1 MVKIYINNYKGK
13 FMLVFVLNAGSSSL
27 KYQLINAK
35 TAELKA
41 SGLVERIGIDGILK
55 HEVGENKKLTF
66 ELQIPTHKEAI
77 ELVLRIL
84 TNDETKVINSI
95 KEIQAI
101 GHRIVHGGEFFK
113 ESTLVTPDVIDK
125 IEQLIPLA
133 PLHNPANIMGI
144 KICQE
149 LMPKVPNVA
158 VFDTAFHQTMTKEN
172 FLYAVPYADYTE
184 HHLRKYGFHGTSHYY
199 VSNETIKILN
209 KKDSKIIVCHLGNGS
224 SVCAVRDGK
233 SISTSMGLTP
243 LEGLIMGTRAG
254 DIDAGVIPYLMEKK
268 NLTSNQ
274 ILDYL
279 NKKSG
284 ILGISGISSDL
295 REVIK
300 ASKDGDIRS
309 KITIEMLCN
318 RIKKYLCS
326 YAGLMGGVDAICFT
340 AGIGENSDLIREK
353 VCNGLEF
360 MGIELDND
368 KNAIR
373 EKGNREISKK
383 SSKAKIYVIPT
394 NEELVI
400 AKDTYNLIKSN

>member
-1 MVKIYINNYKGK
+1 
-13 FMLVFVLNAGSSSL
+13 MLVFVLNAGSSSL

-66 ELQIPTHKEAI
+66 ELPIPTHKEAI

-113 ESTLVTPDVIDK
+113 ESTIVTPDVIDK

-199 VSNETIKILN
+199 VSNETVKILN

-268 NLTSNQ
+268 NLSSNQ

-300 ASKDGDIRS
+300 ASKDGDLRS

-353 VCNGLEF
+353 
-360 MGIELDND
+360 
-368 KNAIR
+368 
-373 EKGNREISKK
+373 GNREISKK
-383 SSKAKIYVIPT
+383 SSRTKIYVIPT

-400 AKDTYNLIKSN
+400 AKDTYNLTKSN

>member
-1 MVKIYINNYKGK
+1 
-13 FMLVFVLNAGSSSL
+13 MLVFVLNAGSSSL
-27 KYQLINAK
+27 KYQLINAQ
-35 TAELKA
+35 TGEVKA

-55 HEVGENKKLTF
+55 HEIGENKKLTF
-66 ELQIPTHKEAI
+66 EVAIPTHKEAI
-77 ELVLRIL
+77 ELVLNTL
-84 TNDETKVINSI
+84 THDETKVINSI
-95 KEIQAI
+95 EEIEAI
-101 GHRIVHGGEFFK
+101 GHRVVHGGEFFK
-113 ESTLVTPDVIDK
+113 ESTLVDEEVIRK
-125 IEQLIPLA
+125 IEELIPLA
-133 PLHNPANIMGI
+133 PLHNPTNILGI
-144 KICQE
+144 KICRE
-149 LMPKVPNVA
+149 LMPNVPNVA
-158 VFDTAFHQTMTKEN
+158 TFDTAFHQTMPPEN
-172 FLYAVPYADYTE
+172 YLYAVPYGDYTE

-199 VSNETIKILN
+199 VSNEMVKILN

-243 LEGLIMGTRAG
+243 LEGLIMGTRSG
-254 DIDAGVIPYLMEKK
+254 DIDAGVIPYLMERKGL
-268 NLTSNQ
+268 NTNQ

-284 ILGISGISSDL
+284 ILGVSGISSDL

-300 ASKDGDIRS
+300 ASNDGDKRS

-353 VCNGLEF
+353 VCDGLSF
-360 MGIELDND
+360 MGIELDIE
-368 KNAIR
+368 KNKIR
-373 EKGNREISKK
+373 ESGNREINTKTSKT
-383 SSKAKIYVIPT
+383 KIYIIPT

-400 AKDTYNLIKSN
+400 AKDTYKLSKLN

>member
-1 MVKIYINNYKGK
+1 
-13 FMLVFVLNAGSSSL
+13 MLVFVLNAGSSSL

-66 ELQIPTHKEAI
+66 ELPIPTHKEAI

-84 TNDETKVINSI
+84 TNDETKVIDSI

-113 ESTLVTPDVIDK
+113 ESTIVTPDVIEK

-149 LMPKVPNVA
+149 LMPKIPNVA
-158 VFDTAFHQTMTKEN
+158 VFDTAFHQTMPKEN

-199 VSNETIKILN
+199 VSNEMVKILN

-284 ILGISGISSDL
+284 ILGVSGISSDL

-326 YAGLMGGVDAICFT
+326 YAGLMGGVDAVCFT

-360 MGIELDND
+360 MGIELDAD
-368 KNAIR
+368 KNKIR

-383 SSKAKIYVIPT
+383 SSRTKIYVIPT

-400 AKDTYNLIKSN
+400 AKDTYNLTKSN

>member
-1 MVKIYINNYKGK
+1 
-13 FMLVFVLNAGSSSL
+13 MLVFVLNAGSSSL

-66 ELQIPTHKEAI
+66 ELPIPTHKEAI

-84 TNDETKVINSI
+84 TNDETKVIDSI

-113 ESTLVTPDVIDK
+113 ESTIVTPDVIEK

-149 LMPKVPNVA
+149 LMPKIPNVA
-158 VFDTAFHQTMTKEN
+158 VFDTAFHQTMPKEN

-199 VSNETIKILN
+199 VSNEMVKILN

-284 ILGISGISSDL
+284 ILGVSGISSDL

-353 VCNGLEF
+353 VCHGLEF
-360 MGIELDND
+360 MGIELDLDRNRV
-368 KNAIR
+368 R
-373 EKGNREISKK
+373 ELGNREISKK
-383 SSKAKIYVIPT
+383 DSRTKIYIIPT

-400 AKDTYNLIKSN
+400 AKDTYRLTKSS

>member
-1 MVKIYINNYKGK
+1 
-13 FMLVFVLNAGSSSL
+13 MLVFVLNAGSSSL
-27 KYQLINAK
+27 KYQLINAQ
-35 TAELKA
+35 TGEVKA

-66 ELQIPTHKEAI
+66 EVAIPTHKEAI
-77 ELVLRIL
+77 ELVLNTL
-84 TNDETKVINSI
+84 THDETKVINSI
-95 KEIQAI
+95 DEIEAI
-101 GHRIVHGGEFFK
+101 GHRVVHGGEFFK
-113 ESTLVTPDVIDK
+113 ESTLIDDEVIAK
-125 IEQLIPLA
+125 IEELIPLA
-133 PLHNPANIMGI
+133 PLHNPANIMGM
-144 KICQE
+144 KICRE
-149 LMPKVPNVA
+149 LMPNIPNVA
-158 VFDTAFHQTMTKEN
+158 TFDTAFHQTMTPEN
-172 FLYAVPYADYTE
+172 YLYAVPYGDYTE

-199 VSNETIKILN
+199 VSNEMVKILN

-268 NLTSNQ
+268 GLTSNQ

-284 ILGISGISSDL
+284 ILGVSGISSDL

-300 ASKDGDIRS
+300 ASNDGDKRS
-309 KITIEMLCN
+309 IITIEMLCN
-318 RIKKYLCS
+318 RIKKYLCA

-353 VCNGLEF
+353 VCNGLAF
-360 MGIELDND
+360 MGIELDVT
-368 KNAIR
+368 KNKIR
-373 EKGNREISKK
+373 EAGNREISGAN
-383 SSKAKIYVIPT
+383 SKTKIYIIPT

-400 AKDTYNLIKSN
+400 ATDTYKLTKSK

>member
-1 MVKIYINNYKGK
+1 
-13 FMLVFVLNAGSSSL
+13 MLVFVLNAGSSSL

-66 ELQIPTHKEAI
+66 ELPIPTHKEAI

-101 GHRIVHGGEFFK
+101 GHRVVHGGEFFK
-113 ESTLVTPDVIDK
+113 ESTLVTKDVIEK

-133 PLHNPANIMGI
+133 PLHNPANILGI

-149 LMPKVPNVA
+149 LMPNVPNVT
-158 VFDTAFHQTMTKEN
+158 VFDTAFHQTMPKEN
-172 FLYAVPYADYTE
+172 YLYAVPYGDYTE

-199 VSNETIKILN
+199 VSNEAVKILN

-243 LEGLIMGTRAG
+243 LEGLIMGTRSG

-284 ILGISGISSDL
+284 ILGVSGISSDL

-300 ASKDGDIRS
+300 ASKDGDMRS
-309 KITIEMLCN
+309 RITIEMLCN

-353 VCNGLEF
+353 VCHGLEF
-360 MGIELDND
+360 MGIELDIERNRV
-368 KNAIR
+368 R
-373 EKGNREISKK
+373 ELGNREISKK
-383 SSKAKIYVIPT
+383 DSRTKIYIIPT

-400 AKDTYNLIKSN
+400 AKDTYNLVKSK

>member
-1 MVKIYINNYKGK
+1 
-13 FMLVFVLNAGSSSL
+13 MLVFVLNAGSSSL

-66 ELQIPTHKEAI
+66 ELPIPTHKEAI

-101 GHRIVHGGEFFK
+101 GHRVVHGGEFFK
-113 ESTLVTPDVIDK
+113 ESTIVTKDVIEK

-149 LMPKVPNVA
+149 LMPNVPNVT

-199 VSNETIKILN
+199 VSNETVKILN

-243 LEGLIMGTRAG
+243 LEGLIMGTRSG

-268 NLTSNQ
+268 GLTSNQ

-353 VCNGLEF
+353 VCHGLEF
-360 MGIELDND
+360 MGIELDVE
-368 KNAIR
+368 KNRVR
-373 EKGNREISKK
+373 ELGNREISKK
-383 SSKAKIYVIPT
+383 DSRTKIYIIPT

-400 AKDTYNLIKSN
+400 AKDTYNLVKSK

>member
-1 MVKIYINNYKGK
+1 
-13 FMLVFVLNAGSSSL
+13 MLVFVLNAGSSSL

-66 ELQIPTHKEAI
+66 ELPIPTHKEAI

-84 TNDETKVINSI
+84 TNDETKVIDSI

-113 ESTLVTPDVIDK
+113 ESTIVTPDVIEK

-149 LMPKVPNVA
+149 LMPKIPNVA
-158 VFDTAFHQTMTKEN
+158 VFDTAFHQTMPKEN

-199 VSNETIKILN
+199 VSNEMVKILN

-284 ILGISGISSDL
+284 ILGVSGISSDL

-360 MGIELDND
+360 MGIELDAD
-368 KNAIR
+368 KNKIR

-383 SSKAKIYVIPT
+383 SSRTKIYVIPT

-400 AKDTYNLIKSN
+400 ATDTYKLTKSL

>member
-1 MVKIYINNYKGK
+1 
-13 FMLVFVLNAGSSSL
+13 MLVFVLNAGSSSL
-27 KYQLINAK
+27 KYQLINAQ
-35 TAELKA
+35 TSELKA

-55 HEVGENKKLTF
+55 HEIGENKKLTF
-66 ELQIPTHKEAI
+66 ELSIPTHKEAI

-84 TNDETKVINSI
+84 TNNETKVIDSI
-95 KEIQAI
+95 KEIEAI

-113 ESTLVTPDVIDK
+113 ESTIITKDVIEK

-133 PLHNPANIMGI
+133 PLHNPANILGI

-158 VFDTAFHQTMTKEN
+158 VFDTAFHQTMPIEN
-172 FLYAVPYADYTE
+172 YLYAVPYSDYTE

-199 VSNETIKILN
+199 VSNEAVKILN

-243 LEGLIMGTRAG
+243 LEGLIMGTRCG

-268 NLTSNQ
+268 GLNSNQ

-284 ILGISGISSDL
+284 ILGVSGISSDL

-300 ASKDGDIRS
+300 ASKDGDKRS
-309 KITIEMLCN
+309 FITIEMLCN

-360 MGIELDND
+360 MGIELDVE
-368 KNAIR
+368 KNKIR
-373 EKGNREISKK
+373 ESGIREINKN
-383 SSKAKIYVIPT
+383 SSKTKIFIIPT

-400 AKDTYNLIKSN
+400 AKDTYNLVKSN

>member
-1 MVKIYINNYKGK
+1 
-13 FMLVFVLNAGSSSL
+13 MLIFVLNAGSSSL

-35 TAELKA
+35 TSELKA
-41 SGLVERIGIDGILK
+41 SGLVERIGIDGVLK

-84 TNDETKVINSI
+84 TNDETKVIDSI
-95 KEIQAI
+95 DEIQAI
-101 GHRIVHGGEFFK
+101 GHRVVHGGEYFK
-113 ESTLVTPDVIDK
+113 SSVIVDDEVIKK
-125 IEQLIPLA
+125 IEDLIPLA
-133 PLHNPANIMGI
+133 PLHNPANILGV
-144 KICQE
+144 KICKE
-149 LMPKVPNVA
+149 LMPNVPNVTT
-158 VFDTAFHQTMTKEN
+158 FDTAFHQTMPEEN

-184 HHLRKYGFHGTSHYY
+184 HHLRKYGFHGTSHYF
-199 VSNETIKILN
+199 VSNEANKILN

-243 LEGLIMGTRAG
+243 LEGLIMGTRSG

-268 NLTSNQ
+268 GLNTNQ

-284 ILGISGISSDL
+284 ILGVSGISSDL

-300 ASKDGDIRS
+300 ASNDGDKRS
-309 KITIEMLCN
+309 KTAIEMLCS
-318 RIKKYLCS
+318 RIKKYLCA
-326 YAGLMGGVDAICFT
+326 YAGLMNGVDAICFT

-353 VCNGLEF
+353 VCTGLDF
-360 MGIELDND
+360 MGIEIDTQ
-368 KNAIR
+368 KNKQRVPGIR
-373 EKGNREISKK
+373 EINKE
-383 SSKAKIYVIPT
+383 SSKTKIFVIPT

-400 AKDTYNLIKSN
+400 ARDTYNLVK

>member
-1 MVKIYINNYKGK
+1 
-13 FMLVFVLNAGSSSL
+13 MLVFVLNAGSSSL

-35 TAELKA
+35 THELKA

-55 HEVGENKKLTF
+55 HEIGENKKLTF
-66 ELQIPTHKEAI
+66 ETPIPTHKEAI

-95 KEIQAI
+95 DEIQAI
-101 GHRIVHGGEFFK
+101 GHRVVHGGEHFK
-113 ESTLVTPDVIDK
+113 GSVIVNDDVLKK
-125 IEQLIPLA
+125 IEELIPLA
-133 PLHNPANIMGI
+133 PLHNRANILGI
-144 KICQE
+144 KICMQI
-149 LMPKVPNVA
+149 LPKVPNVTT
-158 VFDTAFHQTMTKEN
+158 FDTAFHQTMPIEN
-172 FLYAVPYADYTE
+172 FLYAVPYSDYTE

-199 VSNETIKILN
+199 VSNEAVKILN

-243 LEGLIMGTRAG
+243 LEGLVMGTRSG

-268 NLTSNQ
+268 GLSHTQ
-274 ILDYL
+274 IIDYL

-284 ILGISGISSDL
+284 ILGVSGISSDL

-300 ASKDGDIRS
+300 AANDGDKRS
-309 KITIEMLCN
+309 KIAIIMLCD

-326 YAGLMGGVDAICFT
+326 YAGLMHGVDAICFT

-353 VCNGLEF
+353 VCEGLQF
-360 MGIELDND
+360 MGIEIDTE
-368 KNAIR
+368 KNKVR
-373 EKGNREISKK
+373 EKGIREINTKASKT
-383 SSKAKIYVIPT
+383 KIFVIPT

-400 AKDTYNLIKSN
+400 AQDTFNLVKK

>member
-1 MVKIYINNYKGK
+1 
-13 FMLVFVLNAGSSSL
+13 MLVFVLNAGSSSL
-27 KYQLINAK
+27 KYQLINAE
-35 TAELKA
+35 TSELKA

-66 ELQIPTHKEAI
+66 ELSIPTHKEAI

-84 TNDETKVINSI
+84 TNDETKVIDSI
-95 KEIQAI
+95 KEIEAI

-113 ESTLVTPDVIDK
+113 KSTIIDNDVVEK
-125 IEQLIPLA
+125 IGKLIPLA
-133 PLHNPANIMGI
+133 PLHNPANILGI

-149 LMPKVPNVA
+149 LMPEVPNVA
-158 VFDTAFHQTMTKEN
+158 VFDTAFHQTMPIEN
-172 FLYAVPYADYTE
+172 YLYAVPYGDYTE

-199 VSNETIKILN
+199 VSNEAVKILK
-209 KKDSKIIVCHLGNGS
+209 KKDSKVIVCHLGNGS

-243 LEGLIMGTRAG
+243 LEGLIMGTRCG

-268 NLTSNQ
+268 GLDTHQ
-274 ILDYL
+274 IIDYL

-284 ILGISGISSDL
+284 ILGVSGISSDL

-300 ASKDGDIRS
+300 ASKDGDKRS

-353 VCNGLEF
+353 VCHGLEF
-360 MGIELDND
+360 MGIALDIE
-368 KNAIR
+368 KNKIR
-373 EKGNREISKK
+373 ASGIREISNQN
-383 SSKAKIYVIPT
+383 SKTKIYIIPT

-400 AKDTYNLIKSN
+400 AKDTYNLVKS

>member
-1 MVKIYINNYKGK
+1 
-13 FMLVFVLNAGSSSL
+13 MLVFVLNAGSSSL

-66 ELQIPTHKEAI
+66 ELPIPTHKEAI

-101 GHRIVHGGEFFK
+101 GHRVVHGGEFFK
-113 ESTLVTPDVIDK
+113 ESTIVTKDVIEK

-149 LMPKVPNVA
+149 LMPNIPNVT

-199 VSNETIKILN
+199 VSNETVKILN

-243 LEGLIMGTRAG
+243 LEGLIMGTRSG

-268 NLTSNQ
+268 GLTSNQ

-353 VCNGLEF
+353 VCHGLEF
-360 MGIELDND
+360 MGIELDTERNRV
-368 KNAIR
+368 R
-373 EKGNREISKK
+373 ELGNREISKK
-383 SSKAKIYVIPT
+383 DSRTKIYIIPT

-400 AKDTYNLIKSN
+400 AKDTYNLVKSK